1 MKSKLAFISVL
12 VLLGL
17 TSIVPVVSAADPM
30 FIPLVGIPGVDPN
43 DPVLGTYINAVYR
56 LSISLAALLAV
67 IKIVAAGASYMLS
80 DIVTNK
86 SKAKD
91 DIRGALIGL
100 LIVISAVL
108 ILTTVNSDL
117 TKTDL
122 LVTPVDLR
130 PVREPERTPQ
140 QILCDASGGCTL
152 LSCDAVG
159 QSLATYV
166 VDGAIAGGLIGV
178 TGTLILGPGG
188 TVTAGGGAIIG
199 SVIGGVFYFAEDYV
213 SCNTVCAW
221 RYGTMTDGNTCSV
234 PADREAY
241 MAAEAASILAA
252 AEAARTALVA
262 ECSGNLNNNTCCA
275 ASAGIYNGTTCSLGE
290 IMPIPG
296 GYPGDPPS
304 VAELNCIT
312 GPGYQW
318 DELNRVCRAR
328 PLYQYE
334 PFPTDGDRTYLLEC
348 QIAYGNGW
356 TYNPP
361 PADNCQ
367 YIN

>member
-43 DPVLGTYINAVYR
+43 DPVLGTYINAIYR

-122 LVTPVDLR
+122 LVTPVVLQPPPLPPLPPPTPYGV
-130 PVREPERTPQ
+130 PVPVTS
-140 QILCDASGGCTL
+140 LSDAELDSFRANCIGTIAN
-152 LSCDAVG
+152 SNI
-159 QSLATYV
+159 TV
-166 VDGAIAGGLIGV
+166 VTDDGAGGLIGV
-178 TGTLILGPGG
+178 PTEMIGCYRDSTLIN
-188 TVTAGGGAIIG
+188 AEIG
-199 SVIGGVFYFAEDYV
+199 DVLYKSEYIPAEY
-213 SCNTVCAW
+213 
-221 RYGTMTDGNTCSV
+221 
-234 PADREAY
+234 
-241 MAAEAASILAA
+241 
-252 AEAARTALVA
+252 EAARALFESTCTTNEGVYNYNWFIRDSCNAEEILDVIEVGEVFSFSNEVEPYTTAGVVDTTIDTF
-262 ECSGNLNNNTCCA
+262 EIQCSSISGGRMQIDYPSSTEIKLTCNPSY
-275 ASAGIYNGTTCSLGE
+275 ASVSEDFKRTCEE
-290 IMPIPG
+290 IGVG
-296 GYPGDPPS
+296 GYGTYTNPVFGNDYCTYPDNTVVYLDDP
-304 VAELNCIT
+304 
-312 GPGYQW
+312 Y
-318 DELNRVCRAR
+318 D
-328 PLYQYE
+328 
-334 PFPTDGDRTYLLEC
+334 PFD
-348 QIAYGNGW
+348 
-356 TYNPP
+356 
-361 PADNCQ
+361 
-367 YIN
+367 